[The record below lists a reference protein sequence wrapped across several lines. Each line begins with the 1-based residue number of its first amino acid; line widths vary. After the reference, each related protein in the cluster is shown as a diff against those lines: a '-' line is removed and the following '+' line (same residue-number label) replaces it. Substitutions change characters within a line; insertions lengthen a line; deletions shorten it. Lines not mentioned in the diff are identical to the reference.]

1 MSDPT
6 QEEPKK
12 ISKEEADRLNNYAQE
27 LKDTVT
33 HVVDYGEGLND
44 EVVNITKRKNERLSS
59 RT

>member
-6 QEEPKK
+6 QKPKK

-44 EVVNITKRKNERLSS
+44 EVVNNTKRKNERLSS